1 MSENKHAYLIMAH
14 SNFTQLQ
21 QLIHL
26 LDHPRNDIYLHVD
39 KKATD
44 FSKDQITTQYSEL
57 HFIPRI
63 RVTWSG
69 HSQIQCEVRLLNAAA
84 PRHYR
89 YYHLISGMDLPT
101 KTQDQIHRFFDSHP
115 NRNYFNIDPVRS
127 IAESAS
133 YRIGTYHFLQNIIG
147 KSDTMWLRRCSGI
160 EQKLLAVQKKLGIR
174 RKLIIP
180 YYKGGN
186 WFSIS
191 DDFAQYVLSQQKL
204 IRKQFYYSICAD
216 EVFLQCLIMA
226 SPYRD
231 TLVNNCLREI
241 DWERGC
247 PYTFRM
253 EDVDAVLASPN
264 LFARKFDMQVDEAAV
279 QAMIQRLS
287 ADQDA

>member
-21 QLIHL
+21 QLIQL

-39 KKATD
+39 QKATD
-44 FSKDQITTQYSEL
+44 FSKDQISTQYSEL
-57 HFIPRI
+57 HFIPQI
-63 RVTWSG
+63 RVTWGG
-69 HSQIQCEVRLLNAAA
+69 HSQIACEVRLLKAAA

-89 YYHLISGMDLPT
+89 YYHLLSGMDLPT
-101 KTQDQIHRFFDSHP
+101 KTQDQIHRFFDNHP
-115 NRNYFNIDPVRS
+115 GRNYIAIDPAKN
-127 IAESAS
+127 IAEQAP
-133 YRIGTYHFLQNIIG
+133 YRIGTYHFLQNFVGRSNTRLERYCSRIE
-147 KSDTMWLRRCSGI
+147 RR
-160 EQKLLAVQKKLGIR
+160 LLTVQEKMGIR
-174 RKLIIP
+174 RKRIIP

-216 EVFLQCLIMA
+216 EVFLQSLIMA

-231 TLVNNCLREI
+231 TWVNNCLREI

-264 LFARKFDMQVDEAAV
+264 LFARKFDIQVDEAAV
-279 QAMIQRLS
+279 QAMIARIR
-287 ADQDA
+287 ANQDA